1 MAIKVSVPSTNRS
14 VHVAQTTA
22 STSAGNS
29 RLAATV
35 VTGSQKNT
43 RQKIS
48 TFVDVDVLTN
58 GLEDGYSIVYDE
70 DTGMWITQ
78 DISSN
83 VDGGTYQLKLKLTI
97 L

>member
-14 VHVAQTTA
+14 VHVTQTTA
-22 STSAGNS
+22 SNS
-29 RLAATV
+29 RLGATV

-43 RQKIS
+43 SQKIS
-48 TFVDVDVLTN
+48 TLVDVDVLTH

-83 VDGGTYQLKLKLTI
+83 VDGGTY
-97 L
+97 

>member
-35 VTGSQKNT
+35 VTGSQK
-43 RQKIS
+43 
-48 TFVDVDVLTN
+48 
-58 GLEDGYSIVYDE
+58 
-70 DTGMWITQ
+70 
-78 DISSN
+78 
-83 VDGGTYQLKLKLTI
+83 I
-97 L
+97 LDKRFLH